1 MEGLNFLMIDIQE
14 KNFYNGLSL
23 SILKCVE
30 SAIDTCNKKISLR
43 LRTNALE
50 NIKQKVPICVTRLL

>member
-1 MEGLNFLMIDIQE
+1 MGRLNFLMIDIQE

-43 LRTNALE
+43 ANALE